1 MTSDRFAAARLFRI
15 GRIAVLAL
23 VITYFLLPY
32 GVRSWFP
39 VWLLFLLALGLEI
52 DFFVGGWLQARTAR
66 PSPPRRRIAG
76 RRGATCPSSAAG
88 ATGTRPSRRRR
99 SPPSPAFSWL
109 HVVEAVAAI
118 AIVGI
123 LLYFA
128 ARPSGWNAVSSKR
141 QAQTEAILSRE
152 ASAIAHHPATVT
164 CDKNGDFVGFVQD
177 ADGLAEV
184 GGDQAFLT
192 PAICDT
198 LYQLAIKHR
207 VQSFSRTARAIAV
220 LGHESWHLRGEANE
234 GLANCY
240 GFQSGVGIG
249 VNLGLSESRAR
260 AMMQRAARDE
270 RVRLGAEHAVS
281 RPERLPERR
290 RRGSAPGRSVPVAVY
305 FSVAVFGALNGVS
318 MARTGRKLA
327 P

>member
-1 MTSDRFAAARLFRI
+1 MTSDVRRRARLFRI
-15 GRIAVLAL
+15 GRIAVLAI
-23 VITYFLLPY
+23 VIAYFLAPY

-52 DFFVGGWLQARTAR
+52 DFFVGGWLQARNGAPVTAEAPDPGPQDR
-66 PSPPRRRIAG
+66 DLSDLGRWGYWDPSEPTPPIVAEPG
-76 RRGATCPSSAAG
+76 F
-88 ATGTRPSRRRR
+88 SR
-99 SPPSPAFSWL
+99 L
-109 HVVEAVAAI
+109 HVVEAVAAV
-118 AIVGI
+118 AIVGV

-164 CDKNGDFVGFVQD
+164 CDKSGDYVGFVQD

-184 GGDQAFLT
+184 GGGQAFLT
-192 PAICDT
+192 PEICDT

-207 VQSFSRTARAIAV
+207 VESFSRTARAIAV

-249 VNLGLSESRAR
+249 VNLGLSRSRAL
-260 AMMQRAARDE
+260 AMMQEQLATNASDSGPNTQYRVPADC
-270 RVRLGAEHAVS
+270 RVR
-281 RPERLPERR
+281 
-290 RRGSAPGRSVPVAVY
+290 
-305 FSVAVFGALNGVS
+305 
-318 MARTGRKLA
+318 
-327 P
+327 

>member
-1 MTSDRFAAARLFRI
+1 MTSDQLRRARLFRV

-23 VITYFLLPY
+23 VIAYFLLPY

-52 DFFVGGWLQARTAR
+52 DFFVGGWIQ
-66 PSPPRRRIAG
+66 
-76 RRGATCPSSAAG
+76 
-88 ATGTRPSRRRR
+88 ATGAAPVTAEAPDPGPQERDLSDLGSWGYWDPSEPT
-99 SPPSPAFSWL
+99 PPIVAEPGFRTV
-109 HVVEAVAAI
+109 HVVEAVAAL

-249 VNLGLSESRAR
+249 VNLGLSRSRAR
-260 AMMQRAARDE
+260 AMMQEQLATNASDSGANSQY
-270 RVRLGAEHAVS
+270 RVPNDCR
-281 RPERLPERR
+281 
-290 RRGSAPGRSVPVAVY
+290 VP
-305 FSVAVFGALNGVS
+305 
-318 MARTGRKLA
+318 
-327 P
+327 

>member
-1 MTSDRFAAARLFRI
+1 MNPDLRRRARIFRI
-15 GRIAVLAL
+15 GRIAVLAI
-23 VITYFLLPY
+23 VIAFFLAPY

-52 DFFVGGWLQARTAR
+52 DFFLGGWLRT
-66 PSPPRRRIAG
+66 
-76 RRGATCPSSAAG
+76 RGAPVVAEAADRGPQGRDLSELGSWGYWDPSAPTPPIAAEP
-88 ATGTRPSRRRR
+88 T
-99 SPPSPAFSWL
+99 FSWL

-118 AIVGI
+118 AIVGT

-128 ARPSGWNAVSSKR
+128 ARPSGWKAVSTER

-164 CDKNGDFVGFVQD
+164 CDTKGDYVGFVQD

-207 VQSFSRTARAIAV
+207 VESFSRTARAIAV
-220 LGHESWHLRGEANE
+220 LGHESWHLRGERSE
-234 GLANCY
+234 SLANCY

-249 VNLGLSESRAR
+249 VNLGLSRSKAR
-260 AMMQRAARDE
+260 AMMQEQLATNASDSGPNTQY
-270 RVRLGAEHAVS
+270 RVPSDCR
-281 RPERLPERR
+281 
-290 RRGSAPGRSVPVAVY
+290 VP
-305 FSVAVFGALNGVS
+305 
-318 MARTGRKLA
+318 
-327 P
+327 

>member
-1 MTSDRFAAARLFRI
+1 MTSDQLRRARLFRV
-15 GRIAVLAL
+15 GRIAVLAI

-52 DFFVGGWLQARTAR
+52 DFFVGGWLK
-66 PSPPRRRIAG
+66 
-76 RRGATCPSSAAG
+76 
-88 ATGTRPSRRRR
+88 RR
-99 SPPSPAFSWL
+99 SGAPVAAEAPDRGPQERDLSELGSWGYWDPSEPTPPVVAEPTFRWI
-109 HVVEAVAAI
+109 HVAEAVAAL
-118 AIVGI
+118 AVVGL

-128 ARPSGWNAVSSKR
+128 ARPSGWKAVSSGH
-141 QAQTEAILSRE
+141 QEQTEAILSRE

-164 CDKNGDFVGFVQD
+164 CDKKGDYVGFVQD

-207 VQSFSRTARAIAV
+207 VQSFSQTARAIAV

-234 GLANCY
+234 GLANCF
-240 GFQSGVGIG
+240 GFQSGVQIG
-249 VNLGLSESRAR
+249 QNLGLSRSRAR
-260 AMMQRAARDE
+260 AMMQEQLATNASDSGSNTKY
-270 RVRLGAEHAVS
+270 RVPSDCR
-281 RPERLPERR
+281 
-290 RRGSAPGRSVPVAVY
+290 VP
-305 FSVAVFGALNGVS
+305 
-318 MARTGRKLA
+318 
-327 P
+327 

>member
-1 MTSDRFAAARLFRI
+1 MTSDLRRRARLFRI
-15 GRIAVLAL
+15 GRIAVLAI

-52 DFFVGGWLQARTAR
+52 DFFLGGWLRT
-66 PSPPRRRIAG
+66 
-76 RRGATCPSSAAG
+76 RGAPVAAEAADRGPQGRDLSELGSWGYWDPSEPTPPIAAEP
-88 ATGTRPSRRRR
+88 T
-99 SPPSPAFSWL
+99 FSWL

-118 AIVGI
+118 AIVGT

-128 ARPSGWNAVSSKR
+128 ARPSGWNAVSSQR

-152 ASAIAHHPATVT
+152 ASAIARHPATVT
-164 CDKNGDFVGFVQD
+164 CDAKGDYVGFVQD

-184 GGDQAFLT
+184 GGGQAFLT
-192 PAICDT
+192 PEICDT

-240 GFQSGVGIG
+240 GFQSGVDIG

-260 AMMQRAARDE
+260 AMMREQLATNSSDSGPNTQYRVPSGCRNGGPEDLRPAA
-270 RVRLGAEHAVS
+270 
-281 RPERLPERR
+281 PFP
-290 RRGSAPGRSVPVAVY
+290 
-305 FSVAVFGALNGVS
+305 
-318 MARTGRKLA
+318 
-327 P
+327 

>member
-1 MTSDRFAAARLFRI
+1 MTSDLRRRARLFRI

-23 VITYFLLPY
+23 VIAYFLLPY

-52 DFFVGGWLQARTAR
+52 DFFVGGWLRT
-66 PSPPRRRIAG
+66 
-76 RRGATCPSSAAG
+76 RGAPVAAEAADRGPQGRDLSELGSWGYWDPSEPTPPIAAEP
-88 ATGTRPSRRRR
+88 T
-99 SPPSPAFSWL
+99 FSWL

-118 AIVGI
+118 AIVGT

-128 ARPSGWNAVSSKR
+128 ARPNGWNAVSTER

-164 CDKNGDFVGFVQD
+164 CDKSGDYVGFVQD

-184 GGDQAFLT
+184 GGGQAFLT
-192 PAICDT
+192 PEICDT

-207 VQSFSRTARAIAV
+207 VAV
-220 LGHESWHLRGEANE
+220 V
-234 GLANCY
+234 LAN
-240 GFQSGVGIG
+240 SARDR
-249 VNLGLSESRAR
+249 RAR
-260 AMMQRAARDE
+260 PRIVAPAGRAQRE
-270 RVRLGAEHAVS
+270 PGELL
-281 RPERLPERR
+281 RLPERR
-290 RRGSAPGRSVPVAVY
+290 RHRRQPRPFEEPSPRDDAGAAGDERVRLRAEHPVPRTERLPSGGQRISPDRAV
-305 FSVAVFGALNGVS
+305 
-318 MARTGRKLA
+318 

>member
-1 MTSDRFAAARLFRI
+1 MTSDLRRRARLFRI

-23 VITYFLLPY
+23 VIAYFLLPY

-52 DFFVGGWLQARTAR
+52 DFFVGGWLQT
-66 PSPPRRRIAG
+66 
-76 RRGATCPSSAAG
+76 RRGAPVVAEAADRGPQERDLSELGSWGYWDPSEPTPPIAAEP
-88 ATGTRPSRRRR
+88 TFR
-99 SPPSPAFSWL
+99 WL

-118 AIVGI
+118 AIVGT

-128 ARPSGWNAVSSKR
+128 ARPNGWNAVSTER

-164 CDKNGDFVGFVQD
+164 CDKSGDYVGFVQD

-207 VQSFSRTARAIAV
+207 VESFSRTARAIAV
-220 LGHESWHLRGEANE
+220 LGHESWHLRGERE
-234 GLANCY
+234 REPGELLRLPERRRHRRQPRP
-240 GFQSGVGIG
+240 FEEPS
-249 VNLGLSESRAR
+249 AR
-260 AMMQRAARDE
+260 DDAGAARDE
-270 RVRLGAEHAVS
+270 RVRLRPEHPVP
-281 RPERLPERR
+281 RTERLPGQVTRFPTSR
-290 RRGSAPGRSVPVAVY
+290 
-305 FSVAVFGALNGVS
+305 
-318 MARTGRKLA
+318 
-327 P
+327 